1 MIATA
6 AHMLAIRA
14 FRLAPA
20 SVLAPFQ
27 YLEILGATLLG
38 AMIFDDLPDRWTGL
52 GIAIIV
58 GSGLYVFHRERRGD
72 AA

>member
-1 MIATA
+1 
-6 AHMLAIRA
+6 MLAVRA

-20 SVLAPFQ
+20 GVLAPFL

-38 AMIFDDLPDRWTGL
+38 AIIFGDLPDGLTGF

-58 GSGLYVFHRERRGD
+58 GLYVFCREQQAD
-72 AA
+72 ATPIPTGG